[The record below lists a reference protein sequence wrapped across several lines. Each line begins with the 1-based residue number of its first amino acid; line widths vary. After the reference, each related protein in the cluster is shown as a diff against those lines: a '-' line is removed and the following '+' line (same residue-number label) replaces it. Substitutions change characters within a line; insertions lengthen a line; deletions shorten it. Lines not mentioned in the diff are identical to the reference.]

1 MVSELKFV
9 SIFISFLT
17 RWGIGFFTSTQAAS
31 DAEAGK
37 IVAQQLAEKYFDAQ
51 QAESEALVALEGIK
65 DMAEISKELV
75 TKTSRVIV
83 VKRLE
88 DAKKAT
94 EVAQAAAMKAKVA
107 ALQAQL
113 AADVAKVIYL
123 FI

>member
-1 MVSELKFV
+1 M
-9 SIFISFLT
+9 
-17 RWGIGFFTSTQAAS
+17 
-31 DAEAGK
+31 
-37 IVAQQLAEKYFDAQ
+37 
-51 QAESEALVALEGIK
+51 ALEGIK

-94 EVAQAAAMKAKVA
+94 EVAQAAAMKAEVA
-107 ALQAQL
+107 ASQAQL